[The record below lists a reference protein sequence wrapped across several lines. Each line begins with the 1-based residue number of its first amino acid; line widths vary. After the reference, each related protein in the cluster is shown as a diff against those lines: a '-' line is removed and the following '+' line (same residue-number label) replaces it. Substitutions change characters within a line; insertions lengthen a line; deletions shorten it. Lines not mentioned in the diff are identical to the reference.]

1 MKKSLFLSILTVS
14 LLISV
19 AANAQYYDSTYS
31 QKKQP
36 KQRSQ
41 QQKSSDDNT
50 GFDKDK
56 LFFGGG
62 LGLSFGNPNY
72 FDIAPI
78 VGYKITER
86 VSAGVGITYQYYD
99 YNYGTYNFST
109 NVYGGSV
116 FARYYFTKNLFAHG
130 EIEYL
135 NLADFNN
142 IDKRIGVESVL
153 GGGGYIQRISNNAG
167 IVAMVLY
174 NFTQSEYSPYA
185 SPIIFRLGLNIGI

>member
-1 MKKSLFLSILTVS
+1 MKKSIFLSILTVS
-14 LLISV
+14 LLLSV
-19 AANAQYYDSTYS
+19 AANAQYYDSTYA

-36 KQRSQ
+36 KQKRE
-41 QQKSSDDNT
+41 KSKDDDS
-50 GFDKDK
+50 GFNKDK

-78 VGYKITER
+78 VGYKITEKI
-86 VSAGVGITYQYYD
+86 SAGVGITYQYYD
-99 YNYGTYNFST
+99 YNYGSYNFST

-116 FARYYFTKNLFAHG
+116 FGRYYFTNNLFAHG

-142 IDKRIGVESVL
+142 MEKRIGVESVL
-153 GGGGYIQRISNNAG
+153 GGAGYIQRVSDNAG